1 MRRFL
6 NVSVLLINLLKMNF
20 SKKYHELDSNNRNS
34 VSKTKLLLFF
44 LFLIVVVF
52 SCSKNI
58 DYSSEYIKQTS
69 GRYLY
74 NQDEVIDVYYDNGKL
89 FLKWRG
95 AEKIKPVILDENIFF
110 VVDMYKK
117 LHFVQHPE
125 TKKRYLSIISVDNKD
140 LITYDYLKVEDS
152 FRIPSMHLKNKNYD
166 KALAGFLE
174 IKKQDSTSVLI
185 NEKEFNSLG
194 YKLLRE
200 KEYENAIEVFKINVA
215 LYPKSD
221 NVYDSLADAYL
232 RHGDSLQAFINY
244 KKALEYN
251 NTNKR
256 AKEFVEAYNK
266 NIFKN

>member
-1 MRRFL
+1 
-6 NVSVLLINLLKMNF
+6 MNF
-20 SKKYHELDSNNRNS
+20 SKKNHELDNINRNS
-34 VSKTKLLLFF
+34 VSKTKSLLFF
-44 LFLIVVVF
+44 IFLIVVVF

-58 DYSSEYIKQTS
+58 DYSSEYIEQTS

-95 AEKIKPVILDENIFF
+95 AEKIKPVILDKNIFF

-125 TKKRYLSIISVDNKD
+125 TKKRYLSIISEDNKD
-140 LITYDYLKVEDS
+140 QITYDYLKVEDS

-166 KALAGFLE
+166 KALAGYLE
-174 IKKQDSTSVLI
+174 IQKQDSTSVLI
-185 NEKEFNSLG
+185 NEREFNSLG

-200 KEYENAIEVFKINVA
+200 KEYQNAIEVFKMNVV
-215 LYPKSD
+215 LYPESD

-232 RHGDSLQAFINY
+232 RHGDSLQAFNNY
-244 KKALEYN
+244 KIALEYN
-251 NTNKR
+251 SGNKR
-256 AKEFVEAYNK
+256 AKQYVEAYNK
-266 NIFKN
+266 KYN

>member
-1 MRRFL
+1 MFFKCI
-6 NVSVLLINLLKMNF
+6 SFINQPIKMNF

-44 LFLIVVVF
+44 IFLIVVVF

-58 DYSSEYIKQTS
+58 DYSPEYIKQTS
-69 GRYLY
+69 GRYLF

-125 TKKRYLSIISVDNKD
+125 TKKRYLSIISADNKD

-185 NEKEFNSLG
+185 SEREFNSLG
-194 YKLLRE
+194 YKLLKE
-200 KEYENAIEVFKINVA
+200 KEYENAIEVFKMNVA

-244 KKALEYN
+244 KKAFEYN